1 MNTSLAHRR
10 RILGTNCINE
20 KEAFCPKVIY
30 YKSTNGTVLNGNMV
44 IKGSEFSQKRQY
56 GELVNRQLLRPVG
69 RKLVFIK
76 IKLDAYGNKLNGG
89 GPLPARMPPNNFK

>member
-56 GELVNRQLLRPVG
+56 GEIVNRQLIGAISRERVM
-69 RKLVFIK
+69 VE
-76 IKLDAYGNKLNGG
+76 IKLDAYGNKLYGG